1 KETFSSKIGSIKPIT
16 DKRILIFPMTLS
28 SLCTYPC
35 CLVTGVI
42 GEEIVL
48 PCRVVAEHVPEIFS
62 VQWIFHEQSE
72 KITVSRYD
80 GKSKKEIQDER
91 YQGRTYF
98 FHSEFRAGNMSLHL
112 KDIKNSDK
120 GSYTCLVSFDN
131 HQHDELIE
139 LEVAARGIVPS
150 IFLKNYMKESIS
162 LSCHT
167 EGWFP
172 EPRVIWLDSQE
183 QIRREPS
190 TTKIMMMPAG
200 LYSVVT
206 SMNLEPGSDMEVSCR
221 IVNRLLNT
229 TSESR
234 VLISDVFFP
243 SISKWLVFFLVML
256 CLSLVLIFSTFCKL
270 KSKYFFLYYFGQ
282 HIEISQQLILKPMT
296 LDVDTAHPNLSFS
309 EDRKSFKHDP
319 HSQKVP
325 HTERRFDSAVCVLGS
340 EGFSSGNHYWEVEV
354 EKSNDWD
361 LGVARRSVQKKG
373 VIYLSVKEG
382 FWVMGSSLRD
392 YWARTD
398 PWTRV
403 TVQRKPRKIGVY
415 LSCEEKLLTFFNV
428 TDMSVMF
435 TFKDCAFSEE
445 VYPFFKNSQK
455 ESTMRI
461 WCPSPGTGCPGRL
474 WSLLLWRSPNPPGC
488 HSRCPCWSSK
498 VGLDD
503 L

>member
-1 KETFSSKIGSIKPIT
+1 MQLYLHTGQFV
-16 DKRILIFPMTLS
+16 S
-28 SLCTYPC
+28 SLPYTT
-35 CLVTGVI
+35 VTGVI

-131 HQHDELIE
+131 HQICVFFSL
-139 LEVAARGIVPS
+139 ARGIVPS

-234 VLISDVFFP
+234 VLISGGSP
-243 SISKWLVFFLVML
+243 SREAPITIITVNAPAVLVGGQATLQCWLDDSVHSNTSVLWYKKEEGKNITL
-256 CLSLVLIFSTFCKL
+256 CSSSSLGGVVEQHHNDEWNRTEGHWEGRTLVLIIRQVQVADEGTYVCVVRGDNGSQEAAAHLDITRKQGDSPSATRSVMTENMCRYTC
-270 KSKYFFLYYFGQ
+270 KSKGWYPRPKVLWRNYGG
-282 HIEISQQLILKPMT
+282 KT
-296 LDVDTAHPNLSFS
+296 LDVEANTNITWNE
-309 EDRKSFKHDP
+309 EDLFAIQSNIT
-319 HSQKVP
+319 VP
-325 HTERRFDSAVCVLGS
+325 CNDVDVMCVVILPKTKINQTG
-340 EGFSSGNHYWEVEV
+340 
-354 EKSNDWD
+354 
-361 LGVARRSVQKKG
+361 RSYFYTC
-373 VIYLSVKEG
+373 I
-382 FWVMGSSLRD
+382 
-392 YWARTD
+392 
-398 PWTRV
+398 
-403 TVQRKPRKIGVY
+403 
-415 LSCEEKLLTFFNV
+415 
-428 TDMSVMF
+428 
-435 TFKDCAFSEE
+435 
-445 VYPFFKNSQK
+445 
-455 ESTMRI
+455 
-461 WCPSPGTGCPGRL
+461 
-474 WSLLLWRSPNPPGC
+474 
-488 HSRCPCWSSK
+488 
-498 VGLDD
+498 VGGA
-503 L
+503 

>member
-1 KETFSSKIGSIKPIT
+1 MDSQFQWLTALHILTFQRIPHLIT
-16 DKRILIFPMTLS
+16 GQFVS
-28 SLCTYPC
+28 SLPYTT
-35 CLVTGVI
+35 VTGVI

-270 KSKYFFLYYFGQ
+270 KIKMKTAMEEEKGQ
-282 HIEISQQLILKPMT
+282 LKSV
-296 LDVDTAHPNLSFS
+296 LDFWEAQSHAVPITVDAAGGDLELQVPPAPGTRSS
-309 EDRKSFKHDP
+309 DP
-319 HSQKVP
+319 SGAADARAP
-325 HTERRFDSAVCVLGS
+325 SAVPIALARD
-340 EGFSSGNHYWEVEV
+340 GFAAGKRYWEVEV
-354 EKSNDWD
+354 ARRPDWV
-361 LGVARRSVQKKG
+361 LGVVRGGRERGAVLPAGDSWALHSSRGALFCGRGDAAVEPPPPSCSVVGVLLDLEERR
-373 VIYLSVKEG
+373 VKFYEAVHMVLLATIPVGEG
-382 FWVMGSSLRD
+382 D
-392 YWARTD
+392 AH
-398 PWTRV
+398 
-403 TVQRKPRKIGVY
+403 
-415 LSCEEKLLTFFNV
+415 TF
-428 TDMSVMF
+428 
-435 TFKDCAFSEE
+435 
-445 VYPFFKNSQK
+445 YPFVPKSEGSLAPLVFRPV
-455 ESTMRI
+455 RI
-461 WCPSPGTGCPGRL
+461 PSAL
-474 WSLLLWRSPNPPGC
+474 ENL
-488 HSRCPCWSSK
+488 
-498 VGLDD
+498 
-503 L
+503 